1 MIKKISYY
9 MILATV
15 TATHF
20 LVTFVVALLLMSSLN
35 ILNERILHLT
45 NLNFLEILITAVI
58 FISSIVVY
66 FRSFKKTALIVRE
79 SFFRDMK

>member
-1 MIKKISYY
+1 

-15 TATHF
+15 TAAHF
-20 LVTFVVALLLMSSLN
+20 LVTFVVALLLLGSLN
-35 ILNERILHLT
+35 ILNERILHLAK
-45 NLNFLEILITAVI
+45 LDFLEILITAVI

-66 FRSFKKTALIVRE
+66 FRSFKKTTLLVRE